1 VKSFILIAAAS
12 AAALAT
18 PVAAQT
24 TDTDNVFT
32 GPRIELHGGADRI
45 HGKERVDT
53 ATTTVAGGRHD
64 TDGFFGGQIG
74 YDYAIRGSTVVGVFA
89 SYDLSNNKV
98 CDSAGSVSS
107 CFRAHRNIEGGAR
120 IGEVLGGKTLVYVKG
135 AYVNGRFGADASNF
149 ATGAYAS
156 ATAKRDGWRAGAGVE
171 EALSRHAYVKAEYNY
186 SRYNRFNGDLGNED
200 VSLRLNRQE
209 ALAGVGLRF

>member
-1 VKSFILIAAAS
+1 VKSFILIAAAT
-12 AAALAT
+12 AAALAG

-24 TDTDNVFT
+24 TDTDNAFT
-32 GPRIELHGGADRI
+32 GPRIEVHGGVDRI
-45 HGKERVDT
+45 HGKERVNDGV
-53 ATTTVAGGRHD
+53 TTVTAGRHD
-64 TDGFFGGQIG
+64 TNGFFGGQIG

-98 CDSAGSVSS
+98 CDSAGSISS
-107 CFRAHRNIEGGAR
+107 CLKAHRNIEGGAR

-135 AYVNGRFGADASNF
+135 AYVNGRFGADASNLT
-149 ATGAYAS
+149 TGAFAS
-156 ATAKRDGWRAGAGVE
+156 ATSKRDGWRAGAGVE

-186 SRYNRFNGDLGNED
+186 SRYNRFDGDLGAED